1 MEKLNTLSQKLTKKL
16 NDLATVKEDL
26 TEDLAK
32 VIEIHSEAVE
42 QHKKI
47 NNNAGIKS

>member
-47 NNNAGIKS
+47 NNAGTKS